1 MSNPKPAAQPSLS
14 SSLPLHIQ
22 ISEMLTR
29 EIQAGILI
37 EGERLPP
44 ERQLAARLGIAVGTL
59 RKALADLESKGMLQR
74 IQGSGNYVNNNPD
87 VDNVYAL
94 FRLELN
100 SGGGLPTADLLSVDK
115 LLKPDDLPVFGQSES
130 GHRFRRLRK
139 LNDITVALEE
149 IWLDGSYTDSVDQH
163 AVSDSIYLYYKEA
176 LGFWISK
183 IEDHVSV
190 AALPKW
196 SPSVFSESSVNA
208 MGFIQRYS
216 TDQHGNRAEFSR
228 TWFDP
233 TVAHFTAR

>member
-1 MSNPKPAAQPSLS
+1 
-14 SSLPLHIQ
+14 
-22 ISEMLTR
+22 MLTR
-29 EIQAGILI
+29 EIQAGILA

-74 IQGSGNYVNNNPD
+74 IQGSGNYVHNNPD

-100 SGGGLPTADLLSVDK
+100 TGGGLPTAELLSVDR
-115 LLKPDDLPVFGQSES
+115 LVKPESLPPFGQSDS
-130 GHRFRRLRK
+130 AHRIRRLRQ

-149 IWLDGSYTDSVDQH
+149 IWLDGHYAESVDQH
-163 AVSDSIYLYYKEA
+163 ALSDSLYLYYKET

-183 IEDHVSV
+183 TVDHVSV
-190 AALPKW
+190 QALPEW
-196 SPSVFSESSVNA
+196 SPAVFTAPSAQA
-208 MGFIQRYS
+208 MGYIERYS
-216 TDQHGNRAEFSR
+216 KDQHGQVAEFSR

-233 TVAHFTAR
+233 AVAHFTAR